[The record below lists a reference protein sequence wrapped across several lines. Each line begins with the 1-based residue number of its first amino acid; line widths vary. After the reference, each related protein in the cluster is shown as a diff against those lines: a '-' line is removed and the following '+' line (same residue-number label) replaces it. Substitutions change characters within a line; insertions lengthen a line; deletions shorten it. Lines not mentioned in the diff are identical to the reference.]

1 MVYNVFKYN
10 IVDDEIEAVIAY
22 YESIS
27 INLGTRAENEMLSS
41 LLHLRNHAHN
51 YMLLSDNIHRR
62 IPVKS
67 FPYMFVYS
75 IEDEKVI
82 VKMLFP
88 QKDDPAK
95 LWERLIS

>member
-1 MVYNVFKYN
+1 MVYNVLKFN

-22 YESIS
+22 YEAIS
-27 INLGTRAENEMLSS
+27 INLGIRVENEILSS
-41 LLHLRNHAHN
+41 LLHLKNHAHN
-51 YMLLSDNIHRR
+51 YLLLPDNIHRR
-62 IPVKS
+62 IPVQS
-67 FPYMFVYS
+67 FPYMFIYS
-75 IEDEKVI
+75 IENENVI

>member
-1 MVYNVFKYN
+1 MVYNVLKYN

-22 YESIS
+22 YESLS
-27 INLGTRAENEMLSS
+27 INLGIRAENEMLSS
-41 LLHLRNHAHN
+41 LLHLKNHAPN
-51 YMLLSDNIHRR
+51 YLLLSDNMHRR

-75 IEDEKVI
+75 IEDDIVI